1 MPHMC
6 TRHLAFDACMPYDQI
21 LGAPCGV
28 LHTYVYFGQLTACLV
43 NILVHIEAVL
53 GVLAGLLNPTRI
65 LGRV

>member
-1 MPHMC
+1 
-6 TRHLAFDACMPYDQI
+6 MPYDQI